1 LEVPSKIMSIYPLMR
16 VWEHSQQRGTALL
29 VLLAMADR
37 ADELGVVWAGTHWL
51 AARARVNRRQI
62 IRTVHYLESQGE
74 LIVMRSRKPNGQTI
88 VNHYI
93 IATGASDELLA
104 DGRKR
109 AQELLEIRGGVIE
122 DTPEGVAGDTGG
134 VSPVTRGGVSPVTRG
149 GVSPGHR
156 EGGTVSHDPSSYP
169 EEEEGD
175 PLPSASELWK
185 AALTELGM
193 QMTRQTFDNC
203 LLGTLAAWDGEALV
217 IHCRSAQA
225 VEWLENRLRVLV
237 ERAVEEVAGLPC
249 PVRFEVV

>member
-1 LEVPSKIMSIYPLMR
+1 MSIYPLMR

-51 AARARVNRRQI
+51 ATRARVNRRQI
-62 IRTVHYLESQGE
+62 IRTVHYLEAQGE

-122 DTPEGVAGDTGG
+122 DTPEGVAHDTGR
-134 VSPVTRGGVSPVTRG
+134 VSPMTRGSVT
-149 GVSPGHR
+149 PGHR

-175 PLPSASELWK
+175 PLPSASELWP
-185 AALTELGM
+185 AALAELKM

-203 LLGTLAAWDGEALV
+203 LLGTVAAWDGEALV
-217 IHCRSAQA
+217 IRCRSAQA

-237 ERAVEEVAGLPC
+237 ERAVESVAGLPC

>member
-1 LEVPSKIMSIYPLMR
+1 MSIYPLMR

-51 AARARVNRRQI
+51 ATRARVNRRQI
-62 IRTVHYLESQGE
+62 IRTVHYLETQGE

-122 DTPEGVAGDTGG
+122 DTTEGVAGDTRGGVTHDTGG
-134 VSPVTRGGVSPVTRG
+134 VSPMTRGSVT
-149 GVSPGHR
+149 PGHR

-175 PLPSASELWK
+175 PLPSAYVLWGGALAELK
-185 AALTELGM
+185 M

-203 LLGTLAAWDGEALV
+203 LQGAMAEWDGEELV
-217 IHCRSAQA
+217 IRGRSAQA
-225 VEWLENRLRVLV
+225 VELLENRLRALV
-237 ERAVEEVAGLPC
+237 ERAVESAAGLPC
-249 PVRFEVV
+249 PVRFEVAG